1 MRSRLS
7 ALALAALVGIGVASA
22 PAASAQPSIDFKYT
36 PIVAADDPTFR
47 VTWKWDVSNRSHDET
62 AERIVLV
69 HKIITPDWKVSGASD
84 ECTVVDDVTVQ
95 CEYSN
100 VGPQQWRRGKLWTDP
115 TVENPGGVQLEV
127 TISQPDPAAAP

>member
-22 PAASAQPSIDFKYT
+22 PAASARPSIDFQYT
-36 PIVAADDPTFR
+36 KIDADYLTFR
-47 VTWKWDVSNRSHDET
+47 TIWNWDVFNRSHDET
-62 AERIVLV
+62 ADRIVLV

-100 VGPQQWRRGKLWTDP
+100 VGPQQSRQGKLWADP
-115 TVENPGGVQLEV
+115 TVENPGGIQLEV